1 MGLTSILRAFSNM
14 VAIIGAAMLAPMMV
28 AYSGGEAS
36 AGAYLFGSI
45 VSLLAAAGL
54 YAASAGRRPP
64 SDFRGA
70 LVIVLLWWV
79 AGPVF
84 ACLPL
89 MHGGVPFADAYFDA
103 VSAVTTTGGWI
114 DPEAVLRSPAGI
126 LWRAQLQWLGGLASI
141 AIAAAIF
148 IRPTF
153 IGIDTL
159 LPPFSRGDRASYMR
173 PLRNAVTTFAPI
185 YAIITTLAF
194 FVFVAT
200 GAPVFDSAV
209 LALSFSASGGFAPHP
224 DGIAGYGDSVV
235 FASFPLIVLGG
246 ANFVLIARL
255 IRGRRDRVRDVES
268 GAYFLI
274 IFAVGWLFWLM
285 AGAGDVD
292 LVFGQIYNSASFLS
306 TNGVFIGEA
315 APITLLM
322 VTAIIGGAAVST
334 AGGFKILRWLVIMR
348 RAREELRRLVS
359 PSAIHGSQDV
369 GNELGVWMHFI
380 VFTMTLAILT
390 LILSFDNH
398 AFELASAG
406 ATAALSNTGPLL
418 YIAEGGANGYAVYGE
433 PLRWLLLAAMV
444 LGRLEAAVA
453 LALVNRAFWR
463 A

>member
-1 MGLTSILRAFSNM
+1 MGLTSILRAFANM
-14 VAIIGAAMLAPMMV
+14 IAVVGAAMLAPMLLAHV
-28 AYSGGEAS
+28 NGEAA
-36 AGAYLFGSI
+36 AGSYLFGAI
-45 VSLLAAAGL
+45 VAFLAAAGL
-54 YAASAGRRPP
+54 FAASAGRRPP

-70 LVIVLLWWV
+70 LVVVLLWWV
-79 AGPVF
+79 GAPVF

-89 MHGGVPFADAYFDA
+89 MHGGVSFADAYFDA
-103 VSAVTTTGGWI
+103 VSAITTTGGWI
-114 DPEAVLRSPAGI
+114 DPAAVLQSQSGT

-148 IRPTF
+148 IRPAF

-159 LPPFSRGDRASYMR
+159 LPPFSRGDRASYLR
-173 PLRNAVTTFAPI
+173 PLRNAVTTFMPI
-185 YAIITTLAF
+185 YAIITAIAF
-194 FVFVAT
+194 FVFVAS
-200 GAPVFDSAV
+200 GAPAFDSAI
-209 LALSFSASGGFAPHP
+209 LALSLSASGGFAPHV
-224 DGIAGYGDSVV
+224 DGLSGYGDGVV
-235 FASFPLIVLGG
+235 YAAFPFIVLGG

-268 GAYFLI
+268 GAYLVI

-292 LVFGQIYNSASFLS
+292 LVFGQIFNAASFLS
-306 TNGVFIGEA
+306 TNGLIVGEA
-315 APITLLM
+315 PPLILLM

-359 PSAIHGSQDV
+359 PSAVMGGRNV

-380 VFTMTLAILT
+380 VFTMILAALT

-418 YIAEGGANGYAVYGE
+418 YVAEGGAGGYAVYNE
-433 PLRWLLLAAMV
+433 PLRWLLLMAMV

-453 LALVNRAFWR
+453 LALLNRAFWR
-463 A
+463 T